1 MKTDRVSKG
10 REAAQSANTALSVRA
25 FRPAI
30 LMLFVYVVLWIWWPN
45 LATRSVKA
53 FGFSLRE
60 VMMIM
65 PGISI
70 LIGLFEVWVPKSMV
84 ETHMGSGSGLK
95 GYVLAFIFG
104 TAPTGPLYGAFPVAK
119 GLFEKGASVG
129 TVTVFLGAWGSA
141 KIPQLMLEAKFMG
154 MAFTVTR
161 FALTAV
167 GVGIMGM
174 LANRLVKQGEIPG
187 LAGAESQQK

>member
-1 MKTDRVSKG
+1 MKTSQAGKG
-10 REAAQSANTALSVRA
+10 LKAAQQANTTLSVRA

-30 LMLFVYVVLWIWWPN
+30 LMLLVYVILWIWWPS
-45 LATRSVKA
+45 LANRSVQA

-70 LIGLFEVWVPKSMV
+70 IMGLFEVWVPKHMV

-95 GYVLAFIFG
+95 GYILAFIFG
-104 TAPTGPLYGAFPVAK
+104 TAPTGPLYGAFPVAR

-129 TVTVFLGAWGSA
+129 AVTVFLGAWGSA
-141 KIPQLMLEAKFMG
+141 KIPQLMMEAKFMG
-154 MAFTVTR
+154 MAFTITR
-161 FALTAV
+161 FTLTAL
-167 GVGIMGM
+167 GVALMGLM
-174 LANRLVKQGEIPG
+174 ANRLVDPQEILG
-187 LAGAESQQK
+187 TGSAELE